1 MVNPWLSAVRLVT
14 MAAAIGLAIYAQI
27 AVHTDTATAYTW
39 VYFPIAALL
48 AAAAAGRRER
58 EPSVAAPGTARGLKT
73 ALRIGLGALA
83 VAAIG
88 AATYLSTVRSLPGV
102 ALLLWLAAPLLASLA
117 VRGWQVAPRHR
128 APLSW
133 SGTEAALLAAIVCLA
148 AMARV
153 AWINTLPRAYFGDE
167 PRVAMYLYNAY
178 RNGLPNFFSMGWN
191 TWPAIGLSLQG
202 LFAPVFGLHLWTLRL
217 SSAFMG
223 TIAVLATYLLAREL
237 FTTRAALFAA
247 FLFAVCRTAI
257 DFSRLG
263 ITHAQILCL
272 EPLAFFFLWRALNG
286 GSALAYLWAGVA
298 TAWCLYSYN
307 AGQLVPP
314 LVFGWLLLGALV
326 RPARIRTHWRGALL
340 LGAAFALTLFPYLY
354 YFTDGFGFAQNWG
367 QFTVM
372 ARNRQSLGRALEA
385 WQTAG
390 FAPAWEILSRQAW
403 YTWLGFGVL
412 PGANYPLGYRR
423 GGMLDDVS
431 AALFVL
437 GLGISIRRLLHARDA
452 FVPYWWLGTVVAGG
466 IATID
471 PPSFV
476 RLVGLLPALAML
488 AALPVEWLTTY
499 HAGRAPRLIGA
510 VLALALAVGAAWDN
524 YRTYFVAFAA
534 SPADPM
540 SELAR
545 YMDALPPDHRAALIG
560 AEHHIQFR
568 GELFT
573 IEFPD
578 RWDDVAEPSH
588 FFPLHQPMTAP
599 LAIVLTQS
607 QSTLSDYLHSLY
619 PRAVISDVTGP
630 GGQPFYFRS
639 VIVTPD
645 DVRERTGLALA
656 ATLTDGST
664 VELGRSD
671 PFASQID
678 APASTAR
685 LVWSGSVYW
694 PIDRPLPVSVDA
706 GQPTTVTFGDAPPIP
721 AGERGQVQAVLT
733 LRRGW
738 QPMRVEQ
745 AATPQRRLAISLA
758 GQPLSR
764 WNLRPET
771 AAEGLLA
778 TYIRGDGGSV
788 HSIDPQLNA
797 FAVEDRFPPHADL
810 LVRMPFTATW
820 RGSLL
825 VRTPGRYQFEAQGT
839 GPYSVRLDGE
849 RLVDGA
855 PTMPEQPALARADR
869 DLEPGLH
876 PIEVTFDS
884 SDKAHTTRRLFQLF
898 WTPPDGTKQLIPPT
912 NFSPDVG
919 PDPEP
924 EPEPD

>member
-14 MAAAIGLAIYAQI
+14 MAVAIGLAIYAQI
-27 AVHTDTATAYTW
+27 AVHTGIANAYTW
-39 VYFPIAALL
+39 AYFPLAALL
-48 AAAAAGRRER
+48 AAAAAGQRPRQ
-58 EPSVAAPGTARGLKT
+58 PVAAAPIAARPLP
-73 ALRIGLGALA
+73 ARLRIGFGALA
-83 VAAIG
+83 VGAIG
-88 AATYLSTVRSLPGV
+88 ATTYLSATRQLPGIT
-102 ALLLWLAAPLLASLA
+102 LLLWLTAPLLASLA
-117 VRGWQVAPRHR
+117 VRGWQVSPRR
-128 APLSW
+128 RVLPSW
-133 SGTEAALLAAIVCLA
+133 SGTEVALLAAIVLLA
-148 AMARV
+148 AVARI
-153 AWINTLPRAYFGDE
+153 AWIGTLPRAYFGDE
-167 PRVAMYLYNAY
+167 PRVAMYLDNAY
-178 RNGLPNFFSMGWN
+178 HNGLPHFFGMGWN
-191 TWPAIGLSLQG
+191 TWPVIGLSLQG
-202 LFAPVFGLHLWTLRL
+202 LFVPLFGLHMWTLRL
-217 SSAFMG
+217 SSALMG
-223 TIAVLATYLLAREL
+223 TIGVLATGLLAREL
-237 FTTRAALFAA
+237 FTNRAALFAA

-263 ITHAQILCL
+263 ITHAQILGL

-286 GSALAYLWAGVA
+286 GRASAYLWAGVS
-298 TAWCLYSYN
+298 TSWCLYSYN

-340 LGAAFALTLFPYLY
+340 LGAAFVLTLFPYLY
-354 YFTDGFGFAQNWG
+354 YFTDAFSFAQNWG

-372 ARNRQSLGRALEA
+372 ARNRQSLSQAFEA
-385 WQTAG
+385 WQTVG

-403 YTWLGFGVL
+403 FTWLGFGVL

-437 GLGISIRRLLHARDA
+437 GLGISIRRLLHGRDA

-476 RLVGLLPALAML
+476 RLVGLLPALAIL

-499 HAGRAPRLIGA
+499 TAGRAPRLIGA
-510 VLALALAVGAAWDN
+510 VLALALAGGAAWDN

-534 SPADPM
+534 SPTDPM

-545 YMDALPPDHRAALIG
+545 YMEALPPDHRAALIG
-560 AEHHIQFR
+560 AEHYIQFR

-578 RWDDVAEPSH
+578 RWQDIAEPSH
-588 FFPLHQPMTAP
+588 FFPLHEPITAP
-599 LAIVLTQS
+599 LALVLTPS
-607 QSTLSDYLHSLY
+607 QSTLSDYLRALY
-619 PRAVISDVTGP
+619 PHAVISDVTAP

-656 ATLTDGST
+656 AKLTDGST

-671 PFASQID
+671 PFATQID
-678 APASTAR
+678 APPNTAR

-706 GQPTTVTFGDAPPIP
+706 GQPTTVTIADRPPIV
-721 AGERGQVQAVLT
+721 ADERGRMQVVLT
-733 LRRGW
+733 LPRGW
-738 QPMRVEQ
+738 QPMRIEQ
-745 AATPQRRLAISLA
+745 AVAPQRRLAVSLA
-758 GQPLSR
+758 GRPLSR

-778 TYIRGDGGSV
+778 TYTRGEGGSV
-788 HSIDPQLNA
+788 HAIDPQLNA
-797 FAVEDRFPPHADL
+797 FAVEDRFPAHADL

-825 VRTPGRYQFEAQGT
+825 VETPGRYQFEAQGT
-839 GPYSVRLDGE
+839 GPYAVQLDGHE
-849 RLVDGA
+849 LLAGA
-855 PTMPEQPALARADR
+855 PTMPEQPALSRAFR
-869 DLEPGLH
+869 DLEPGLY

-884 SDKAHTTRRLFQLF
+884 SNSAHTTRRLFQLF

-912 NFSPDVG
+912 NFVPD
-919 PDPEP
+919 
-924 EPEPD
+924 